1 MTAPFGIEFF
11 SDLSSLNVLQDF
23 GQGKYSVSAP
33 KPHPLLDTYVV
44 QATPASGIVWIK
56 ATAPVKQIDAFG
68 NALRADVDR
77 IAQQLTQRYGG
88 SRKTDLLFT
97 GALWNE
103 PQYWMNALEDGQ
115 RIYAF
120 VWERKGQATLPDDL
134 DTVYVG
140 AAAYGGG
147 TGATTVEYSSSRMAE
162 AEREIEAG
170 LSDLL

>member
-11 SDLSSLNVLQDF
+11 SDLASLNVLQDF
-23 GQGKYSVSAP
+23 GQGKYAVSAP
-33 KPHPLLDTYVV
+33 KPHPVFDTYVV
-44 QATPASGIVWIK
+44 QATPSVGIAWIK
-56 ATAPVKQIDAFG
+56 ASAPIKQIDAFG

-77 IAQQLTQRYGG
+77 IALQLANKYGG
-88 SRKTDLLFT
+88 GRKTDFLFS

-115 RIYAF
+115 RVYSY
-120 VWERKGQATLPDDL
+120 VWERKANATLPEDL
-134 DTVYVG
+134 ETVYVG
-140 AAAYGGG
+140 AAAYGSG
-147 TGATTVEYSSSRMAE
+147 TGAVTVEYASIRMAE